1 MFAAVATL
9 STVGLQSDSSPNP
22 TDRLLQPIVDWIMGL
37 ITAAIAAVF
46 VSLTA
51 GRKLSRQRNAKFR
64 SQYVPGFR
72 QFLAQCT
79 PALQNHFNA
88 S

>member
-1 MFAAVATL
+1 
-9 STVGLQSDSSPNP
+9 
-22 TDRLLQPIVDWIMGL
+22 MGL